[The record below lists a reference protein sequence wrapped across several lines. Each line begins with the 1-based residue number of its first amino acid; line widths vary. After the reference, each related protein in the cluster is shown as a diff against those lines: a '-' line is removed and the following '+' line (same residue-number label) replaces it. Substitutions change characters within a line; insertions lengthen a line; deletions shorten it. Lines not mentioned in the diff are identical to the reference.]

1 MQSDELKRRI
11 SAGRGDALADLVL
24 KNARIINVFT
34 DEIDTADI
42 AISGNSIVGVG
53 TYHGRK
59 EVDLHGKYVCPG
71 LIDGHIHIESSML
84 CGPAF
89 EQAVLP
95 HGTTAV
101 VTDPHEISNV
111 AGLEGLDFMLETT
124 KNLTLSVYF
133 MLPSCVPAT
142 DLDESGA
149 VLNAEQLRPYYG
161 DPRVLGLAELMNAYG
176 TVRCDPK
183 ILQKIRDCTEAGKI
197 VDGHAPLLSD
207 KDLNAYIAAGV
218 QSDHECSNIE
228 EAMEKLRRGQYI
240 MIREGTAA
248 KNMEALMP
256 LFREPYCSRCMLVT
270 DDKHPGDLLDS
281 GHIDS
286 NIRKAIRLGAD
297 PAVAVKMATLVPA
310 QYFGF
315 KQRGA
320 VASGYRADLV
330 VVPDLESFTVEQ
342 VYKNGTLV
350 AEHGKTLKPAPLDID
365 RVRFSHVMD
374 SFDLDEITL
383 QDLELRES
391 GEQERVICLNRGEL
405 LTEEKIIPFQR
416 HPGKAPG
423 VDPEHNIVKLA
434 VFERHHHSGHVG
446 IGFLGNFSLKC
457 GAVASSIAHDSHNLI
472 VAGDNDTDMMLAG
485 NTVRKNKGG
494 LAFVA
499 RWTGRGRTCASGGRI
514 DEHRKRRE
522 RCGENA
528 GAERCPQGTW
538 CSGRHR
544 HFYDPRLRQ
553 PSGHPKTQTEYIRH
567 HRCSAAES
575 RSGCFLI
582 GDNKNTAGDRPE
594 WSVSGP
600 FAKIYPM
607 LVAKAVRKG
616 RTQAEVDEII
626 GWLTGYSAPQIEA
639 AVQNGT
645 LYGDFFRDAPQLNP
659 DRVLIKGSICGV
671 KLESIEEPLM
681 KEICYL
687 DKLVDELAKG
697 KVMEKIKRTNK

>member
-24 KNARIINVFT
+24 KNARIVNVFT

-53 TYHGRK
+53 AYHGRK

-183 ILQKIRDCTEAGKI
+183 ILQKISDCTEAGKI

-228 EAMEKLRRGQYI
+228 EAMEKLRLGQYI

-320 VASGYRADLV
+320 VAPGYR
-330 VVPDLESFTVEQ
+330 
-342 VYKNGTLV
+342 G
-350 AEHGKTLKPAPLDID
+350 
-365 RVRFSHVMD
+365 
-374 SFDLDEITL
+374 
-383 QDLELRES
+383 
-391 GEQERVICLNRGEL
+391 
-405 LTEEKIIPFQR
+405 
-416 HPGKAPG
+416 
-423 VDPEHNIVKLA
+423 
-434 VFERHHHSGHVG
+434 
-446 IGFLGNFSLKC
+446 
-457 GAVASSIAHDSHNLI
+457 
-472 VAGDNDTDMMLAG
+472 
-485 NTVRKNKGG
+485 
-494 LAFVA
+494 
-499 RWTGRGRTCASGGRI
+499 
-514 DEHRKRRE
+514 
-522 RCGENA
+522 
-528 GAERCPQGTW
+528 
-538 CSGRHR
+538 
-544 HFYDPRLRQ
+544 
-553 PSGHPKTQTEYIRH
+553 
-567 HRCSAAES
+567 
-575 RSGCFLI
+575 RSGCGF
-582 GDNKNTAGDRPE
+582 
-594 WSVSGP
+594 
-600 FAKIYPM
+600 
-607 LVAKAVRKG
+607 
-616 RTQAEVDEII
+616 
-626 GWLTGYSAPQIEA
+626 
-639 AVQNGT
+639 
-645 LYGDFFRDAPQLNP
+645 
-659 DRVLIKGSICGV
+659 
-671 KLESIEEPLM
+671 
-681 KEICYL
+681 
-687 DKLVDELAKG
+687 
-697 KVMEKIKRTNK
+697 